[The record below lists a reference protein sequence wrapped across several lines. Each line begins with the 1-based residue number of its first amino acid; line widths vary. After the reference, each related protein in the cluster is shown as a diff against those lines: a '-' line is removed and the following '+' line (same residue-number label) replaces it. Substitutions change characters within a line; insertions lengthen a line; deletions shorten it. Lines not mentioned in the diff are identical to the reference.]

1 MFDPNSLPLES
12 LARVCRSHG
21 VARLELFG
29 SAVRGELREDSDID
43 LLVEFDPG
51 HMVGLIASSR
61 LRRELEDVLGRR
73 VDLVPRS
80 GLKALI
86 RDRVLGEAEVVFAA

>member
-1 MFDPNSLPLES
+1 MFDANSLPLES
-12 LARVCRSHG
+12 LACICRSHG
-21 VARLELFG
+21 VAGLELFG

-51 HMVGLIASSR
+51 RRVGLIALSR

-73 VDLVPRS
+73 VDLVPRA
-80 GLKALI
+80 GLKAMI
-86 RDRVLGEAEVVFAA
+86 RDQVLGEAEVVFAA